1 MVPPI
6 SRVRRICGQEPFP
19 LYGSSQALMRSIWR
33 AAAVHPHH
41 AEEIADTFLTLFCR
55 KLKSRPKGLTIN
67 AAMGPI
73 FPLNLV

>member
-1 MVPPI
+1 
-6 SRVRRICGQEPFP
+6 
-19 LYGSSQALMRSIWR
+19 MRSIWR